1 MIFKYLTITETS
13 SAQEVKLFYFSVLY
27 RKSAAAEL
35 IFYNRVLC
43 SGLLLFSNQTPFPV
57 VWQSPWM

>member
-35 IFYNRVLC
+35 IFL
-43 SGLLLFSNQTPFPV
+43 
-57 VWQSPWM
+57 